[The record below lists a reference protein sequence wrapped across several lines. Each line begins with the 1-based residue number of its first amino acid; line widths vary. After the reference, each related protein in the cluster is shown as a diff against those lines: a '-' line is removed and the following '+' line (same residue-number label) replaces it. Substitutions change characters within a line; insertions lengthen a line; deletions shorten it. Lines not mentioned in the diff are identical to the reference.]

1 MTSALSAPD
10 ARAVDLP
17 ATPTL
22 SLHGRRALVT
32 GAGRGLGVAIASALS
47 GAGAEV
53 VLAAR
58 TLDEVEAV
66 AVAIRRNGGL
76 ASALRL
82 DVTEQAACA
91 AVIAASEPYD
101 ILVNNAGTNRPGPF
115 LETEV
120 EDYDA
125 VFSINVRAA
134 FFLAQAVAR
143 RLVASGR
150 PGSIIN
156 ISSQMGHVGAA
167 RRTIYCASKHAVEGM
182 TKAMAAELGTF
193 GIRVNSICPTF
204 IETPLTRPYFEDA
217 DFRDYVLGKIKL
229 GRLGRPEDIMGAVV
243 FLASDAS
250 ALMTGSALMLDGG
263 WTSTS

>member
-1 MTSALSAPD
+1 M
-10 ARAVDLP
+10 DLP
-17 ATPTL
+17 VSPSL

-32 GAGRGLGVAIASALS
+32 GAGRGLGVAIAAALAS
-47 GAGAEV
+47 TGAEV

-58 TLDEVEAV
+58 TNDEVAAV
-66 AVAIRRNGGL
+66 AEEIRNSGG
-76 ASALRL
+76 SATAAVL
-82 DVTEQAACA
+82 DVADIKT
-91 AVIAASEPYD
+91 ASEWIARTEPFD

-115 LETEV
+115 VETKV

-125 VFSINVRAA
+125 VFALNVRAA

-143 RLVASGR
+143 RLVAAGK

-167 RRTIYCASKHAVEGM
+167 TRTVYCATKHALEGM
-182 TKAMAAELGTF
+182 TKAMAAELGPH
-193 GIRVNSICPTF
+193 GIRVNTICPTF
-204 IETPLTRPYFEDA
+204 IETPLTRPFFEDA
-217 DFRDYVLGKIKL
+217 TFKQFVLGKIKI
-229 GRLGRPEDIMGAVV
+229 GRLGRPEDVMGAVV